1 MGLAASPSARGKDR
15 SGRGFERRRHH
26 GMALRNLS
34 TVMRGPLGLQQ
45 AGLLAPASACA
56 AQTVGAPHLSKGGPS
71 TQVRNAS
78 QLETQQKMK
87 SVGNIMKITKAMK
100 MVAAA
105 RMRGA
110 QTKVEACRG
119 FVDPSL
125 KLFGDNPMVEGK
137 TVTIP
142 ITSDKGLCG
151 GVNSQVNR
159 VVKAMQECTAPEAET
174 PSLAIIGDK
183 GRAVLTRTSADE
195 VEYCSTEAT
204 KQTITFATAAAI
216 AEDIMK
222 TDYGASRVVFN
233 RFKSAIAFQPTVA
246 TVLSPETIESSTE
259 LVEKFDEYELEGPD
273 RSEFLTDLQ
282 EFNLAST
289 IYWGML
295 ENGCSEQA
303 SRVQAMENSSKNA
316 EEMLSALTIK
326 YNKTRQAGITTEL
339 IEIISGAVALEG

>member
-1 MGLAASPSARGKDR
+1 MAATNTMLRACLRGGGLSQ
-15 SGRGFERRRHH
+15 
-26 GMALRNLS
+26 L
-34 TVMRGPLGLQQ
+34 V
-45 AGLLAPASACA
+45 APAA
-56 AQTVGAPHLSKGGPS
+56 AGPNLYQKMGGETTLGS
-71 TQVRNAS
+71 SFQQKRFAS

-183 GRAVLTRTSADE
+183 GRAVLTRTSANE

-316 EEMLSALTIK
+316 EEMLAALTIK
-326 YNKTRQAGITTEL
+326 YNKTRQASITTEL

>member
-1 MGLAASPSARGKDR
+1 
-15 SGRGFERRRHH
+15 
-26 GMALRNLS
+26 MALRAFSNVLKG
-34 TVMRGPLGLQQ
+34 RLQQ
-45 AGLLAPASACA
+45 QLLAPASVC
-56 AQTVGAPHLSKGGPS
+56 GAIQSPSAVAPFPSQQQQPKGAVDM
-71 TQVRNAS
+71 QQRFAS
-78 QLETQQKMK
+78 QLVVRQRMK

-110 QTKVEACRG
+110 QTKVEGCRG
-119 FVDPSL
+119 IVDPSI
-125 KLFGDNPMVEGK
+125 KLFGDNPLVEGK
-137 TVTIP
+137 SVTVP

-159 VVKAMQECTAPEAET
+159 VTKVLQDVVGPEADK
-174 PSLAIIGDK
+174 PKLAIVGDK
-183 GRAVLTRTSADE
+183 GRSVLSRTHADSL
-195 VEYCSTEAT
+195 EYTCTEAT
-204 KQTITFATAAAI
+204 KQSITFATASAI

-222 TDYGASRVVFN
+222 TDYEASRVVFN

-246 TVLSPETIESSTE
+246 TVLAPEAIESQPAI
-259 LVEKFDEYELEGPD
+259 VEKFDEYELEGPD

-282 EFNLAST
+282 EFNLAAT
-289 IYWGML
+289 LYWGML

-316 EEMLSALTIK
+316 EDMLTALTIK

>member
-1 MGLAASPSARGKDR
+1 MRRPPSARGKDR

-45 AGLLAPASACA
+45 AALLAPASACA

-105 RMRGA
+105 RMKGA
-110 QTKVEACRG
+110 QRKVEACRG
-119 FVDPSL
+119 MVDPSI
-125 KLFGDNPMVEGK
+125 KLFGDNPLVEGK
-137 TVTIP
+137 SVTVP

-159 VVKAMQECTAPEAET
+159 VVKALHDVRADGAEAPR
-174 PSLAIIGDK
+174 LCIVGDK
-183 GRAVLTRTSADE
+183 GRSVLTRGMPESVDFVADQ
-195 VEYCSTEAT
+195 AT
-204 KQTITFATAAAI
+204 KQAVTFATASAI
-216 AEDIMK
+216 AEEVLK
-222 TDYGASRVVFN
+222 TDSAASRIVFN
-233 RFKSAIAFQPTVA
+233 RFKSAIAFQPTVT
-246 TVLSPETIESSTE
+246 TVPSPETIESKPE

>member
-1 MGLAASPSARGKDR
+1 
-15 SGRGFERRRHH
+15 
-26 GMALRNLS
+26 MALRNFSSVL
-34 TVMRGPLGLQQ
+34 RGPLGQQ
-45 AGLLAPASACA
+45 QGLLAPASACLGLQ
-56 AQTVGAPHLSKGGPS
+56 AQPIAGPHLQKGGEVA
-71 TQVRNAS
+71 TQKRFAS

-110 QTKVEACRG
+110 QQKVEACRG
-119 FVDPSL
+119 MVDPSI

-137 TVTIP
+137 SVTIP
-142 ITSDKGLCG
+142 VTSDKGLCG

-159 VVKAMQECTAPEAET
+159 VVKVIQECKGPEAET
-174 PSLAIIGDK
+174 PRVCIVGDK
-183 GRAVLTRTSADE
+183 GRSVLSRGMPDE
-195 VEYCSTEAT
+195 IDFIASEAT
-204 KQTITFATAAAI
+204 KQAVTFATASAI
-216 AEDIMK
+216 AEEVLK
-222 TDYGASRVVFN
+222 TDSAASRIVFN
-233 RFKSAIAFQPTVA
+233 KFKSAIAFMPTVA
-246 TVLSPETIESSTE
+246 TVPSPETIESQPA

-289 IYWGML
+289 LYWGML

>member
-1 MGLAASPSARGKDR
+1 MAMRGLSS
-15 SGRGFERRRHH
+15 
-26 GMALRNLS
+26 LL
-34 TVMRGPLGLQQ
+34 RGPLCQQ
-45 AGLLAPASACA
+45 RSLLGPASACVGLQ
-56 AQTVGAPHLSKGGPS
+56 AQSIAGPHLQKGGEVA
-71 TQVRNAS
+71 TQKRFAS

-119 FVDPSL
+119 MVDPSL

-137 TVTIP
+137 SVTVP

-159 VVKAMQECTAPEAET
+159 VVKAIQDVRGPEAEE
-174 PSLAIIGDK
+174 PRVAIVGDK
-183 GRAVLTRTSADE
+183 GRSVLSRSLPDQIDFT
-195 VEYCSTEAT
+195 CTEAT
-204 KQTITFATAAAI
+204 KQSITFATASAI
-216 AEDIMK
+216 AEDVLK
-222 TDYGASRVVFN
+222 TDAAATRVVFN
-233 RFKSAIAFQPTVA
+233 RFKSAIAFAPTVA
-246 TVLSPETIESSTE
+246 TVPSPETIEAE
-259 LVEKFDEYELEGPD
+259 PALVEKFDEYELEGPD

-289 IYWGML
+289 LYWGML